1 MAARKRSG
9 TKKAGK
15 KTGKVR
21 RTKTAGGRKAVVSRP
36 ASRRGAPVR
45 KKKGATRKA
54 ATKGTA
60 RKPTRRRVTAK
71 GKGTAKT
78 KARPARARG
87 GKASARKA
95 AAPRAAVRPVRPAPA
110 KPVTP
115 IATPA
120 PVVPPPRPLAGPGE
134 TITEIGRVTHYFGI
148 PHAAVVEITSGEL
161 EVGDTIRV
169 KGHTTDFSERVT
181 SLQVNHK
188 PVERARVGDVV
199 GLEVKDRVRE
209 HDIVYKVTTS

>member
-9 TKKAGK
+9 TKKPGK
-15 KTGKVR
+15 KTGRGRATKR
-21 RTKTAGGRKAVVSRP
+21 ARGRKTAVSRP

-54 ATKGTA
+54 GTKGTA

-71 GKGTAKT
+71 GKGRAKT
-78 KARPARARG
+78 KARPARSRG
-87 GKASARKA
+87 GKAGARKA
-95 AAPRAAVRPVRPAPA
+95 AAPRAAVRPARPAPT

-115 IATPA
+115 VATPA
-120 PVVPPPRPLAGPGE
+120 PVVPPPRPVAGPGE

-161 EVGDTIRV
+161 GVGDTIRV
-169 KGHTTDFSERVT
+169 KGHTTDFEERVL
-181 SLQVNHK
+181 SLQVNHR

-199 GLEVKDRVRE
+199 GLEVRDRVRE
-209 HDIVYKVTTS
+209 HDVVYKVTTS

>member
-1 MAARKRSG
+1 MAARKRSR
-9 TKKAGK
+9 TKKASK
-15 KTGKVR
+15 KTGR
-21 RTKTAGGRKAVVSRP
+21 GRGTKTAGGRKTAVSRP

-45 KKKGATRKA
+45 KKKGAARKA

-71 GKGTAKT
+71 GKGTAKP
-78 KARPARARG
+78 KVRPARARG
-87 GKASARKA
+87 GKAGAGKA
-95 AAPRAAVRPVRPAPA
+95 VAPRGAARPVRPTPV
-110 KPVTP
+110 KPVKP
-115 IATPA
+115 AAAPA
-120 PVVPPPRPLAGPGE
+120 PVVPPPRPVAGPGE

-161 EVGDTIRV
+161 GVGDTIRI
-169 KGHTTDFSERVT
+169 KGHTTDFSERIT
-181 SLQVNHK
+181 SLQVDHR

-209 HDIVYKVTTS
+209 HDLVYKVTTS